1 MSATTGSPIA
11 TDVYALGA
19 AALQKV
25 RRPLFLQANN
35 GMVYKTL
42 SHNLSHAAVAFTMDV
57 SGHVS
62 ETVMQNGAKIM
73 QRFIESL

>member
-1 MSATTGSPIA
+1 
-11 TDVYALGA
+11 
-19 AALQKV
+19 
-25 RRPLFLQANN
+25 
-35 GMVYKTL
+35 MVYKTL